1 MTGSRSIVSPRRV
14 AAVALVGIVTSV
26 VMVASSS
33 AAPAPAK
40 QQQAQQE
47 TCDRN
52 LGTVGEP
59 GQRTGACA
67 QAGTA
72 ELIWQGRTHLGDEP
86 GIYGDGES
94 FPGLAMEL
102 PITLERT
109 SSPGADRTTIIL
121 ETKDVQT
128 FAGYPGHPVTVTIY
142 VPDPA
147 LPFHAKPVV
156 LVQTNLTSADNNRK
170 EIPINLANF
179 QPPYYIGVR
188 VQVDTTVPPGA
199 LDDFLVT
206 RLSNLSS
213 NFRFI
218 ASFGFLPPPPD

>member
-1 MTGSRSIVSPRRV
+1 MTKHRSIVSPRRV
-14 AAVALVGIVTSV
+14 AAVVVGIAASM
-26 VMVASSS
+26 VMVASGS
-33 AAPAPAK
+33 AEPIPAN
-40 QQQAQQE
+40 QQVQPE
-47 TCDRN
+47 SCDHN
-52 LGTVGEP
+52 LGNVGKAA
-59 GQRTGACA
+59 QRSGACA
-67 QAGTA
+67 QAGAA
-72 ELIWQGRTHLGDEP
+72 EVIWQGRTHLGDEA

-102 PITLERT
+102 PITIERT
-109 SSPGADRTTIIL
+109 SSPGPDRTTIIL

-128 FAGYPGHPVTVTIY
+128 FAGYPGHPITVTIY

-179 QPPYYIGVR
+179 QPPYSIGVR
-188 VQVDTTVPPGA
+188 VQADTTVPPGA
-199 LDDFLVT
+199 VDDFLVT
-206 RLSNLSS
+206 KLSNLSP

-218 ASFGFLPPPPD
+218 ANFGFLPPPPD